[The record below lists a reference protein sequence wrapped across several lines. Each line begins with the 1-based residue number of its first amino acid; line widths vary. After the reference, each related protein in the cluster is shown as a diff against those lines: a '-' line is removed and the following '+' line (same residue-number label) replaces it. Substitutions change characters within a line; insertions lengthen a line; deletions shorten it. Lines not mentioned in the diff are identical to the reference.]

1 MKTRIA
7 IGAAL
12 LLTIGTAVAGS
23 LIYGQGRTTAP
34 VDMTVPAAHPQQV
47 TPEVIA
53 MWKATASSSDY
64 AAPRIPI

>member
-7 IGAAL
+7 LGATL

-23 LIYGQGRTTAP
+23 MIYKQGRSTVTDESATP
-34 VDMTVPAAHPQQV
+34 VAAEQV

-53 MWKATASSSDY
+53 LWKATASSSDY